1 MTPTLFDVPNIH
13 NAETCSRNK
22 VQAAILAEFERT
34 GGDVCYTADDLQQLL
49 GDFHGIHLALNSV
62 GSRLNELR
70 KKGLIGSPATSP
82 RPAPRLRVTCSSVCW
97 SCPSLRSVSEPSPA
111 DLCGL
116 WLRSRA

>member
-70 KKGLIGSPATSP
+70 KKGLIEKCGTAPGRSGRPLTVWRAT
-82 RPAPRLRVTCSSVCW
+82 
-97 SCPSLRSVSEPSPA
+97 
-111 DLCGL
+111 
-116 WLRSRA
+116 